1 MNRRWQSTALIGA
14 ALLLIAACSAPDA
27 TVGTSVDVAHGRL
40 LGVLDGDVLRFGGVP
55 YAAPPTGP
63 RRWAPPAPAQRWSGE
78 RDATAP
84 GPRCPQLAAA
94 PGTPHATAASTD
106 EDCLTLDVTVPA
118 ATPPGADLPV
128 LVWLHG
134 GGFGAGAGSDYDP
147 RRLATA
153 GPMVVVT
160 VNYRLGALGFLALP
174 GLAGAG
180 AFGLLDQQAAL
191 GWVQRNIAGFGG
203 DPARVT
209 LAGESAGADGVCAQ
223 LASPGAAGLFA
234 GAILQSGGCGPANVI
249 DTIVPGTGPAGDT
262 WKPLVVAER
271 LGAAAADQVGCAD
284 LDCLR
289 DRPVAELTGITGVYW
304 SPAVG
309 TPALPS
315 RPSDVLSAMP
325 PVPVLAGTT
334 RDEGTLF
341 VAAFLPGVDDRRLRD
356 LLAAAAAGDRAR
368 EVGGL
373 YRPGERSPAR
383 VWADVVTAR
392 AYACPTLRTHAALA
406 ARGPVFAYEYA
417 DRDAPSPFA
426 ALPGDLADGVA
437 HGAEIPALFDLRP
450 GPAADPDRQ
459 QAADALVATW
469 ARFVT
474 TGNPGDGWAA
484 WSGDGPLTT
493 ITADGAVPGPASAV
507 AAEHRCD
514 LWTG

>member
-1 MNRRWQSTALIGA
+1 MTRRRYSALLIGVA
-14 ALLLIAACSAPDA
+14 MLVIAACSAPAA
-27 TVGTSVDVAHGRL
+27 TFGTSVRVAHGQL
-40 LGVLDGDVLRFGGVP
+40 VGALDGDVVRFGAVP
-55 YAAPPTGP
+55 YAAPPTGL
-63 RRWAPPAPAQRWSGE
+63 RRWAPPAPAQRWTGD

-84 GPRCPQLAAA
+84 GPRCPQLASA
-94 PGTPHATAASTD
+94 PDAPHATAASTV

-118 ATPPGADLPV
+118 ATPPGAALPV

-134 GGFGAGAGSDYDP
+134 GGFSAGAGSDYDP
-147 RRLATA
+147 RRLALA

-160 VNYRLGALGFLALP
+160 VNYRLGALGFLAWP
-174 GLAGAG
+174 GLAGSG
-180 AFGLLDQQAAL
+180 TFGLLDQQAAL

-223 LASPGAAGLFA
+223 LASPGAAGLFT
-234 GAILQSGGCGPANVI
+234 GAILQSGGCGPTNVVE
-249 DTIVPGTGPAGDT
+249 TIVPGTGPAGDT
-262 WKPLVVAER
+262 WKAPAVAEQV
-271 LGAAAADQVGCAD
+271 GADAAEQVGCSD

-289 DRPVAELTGITGVYW
+289 GRSVEELTGITGVYW
-304 SPAVG
+304 SPVVG
-309 TPALPS
+309 TPALPV
-315 RPSDVLSAMP
+315 RPSEMLSSMP

-341 VAAFLPGVDDRRLRD
+341 VAAFGLGGVDDRDLRG
-356 LLAAAAAGDRAR
+356 LLAAASGNRAR

-373 YRPGERSPAR
+373 YRPEGRSPAR

-392 AYACPTLRTHAALA
+392 AYACPALGTYAALA
-406 ARGPVFAYEYA
+406 ERGPVFAYEYA
-417 DRDAPSPFA
+417 DTAAPSPFA

-450 GPAADPDRQ
+450 GPAPDPERQ
-459 QAADALVATW
+459 AAADALVATW

-474 TGNPGDGWAA
+474 TGDPGGWPA
-484 WSGDGPLTT
+484 WSGDGPMVT
-493 ITADGAVPGPASAV
+493 ITEDGAVPGPASAV